1 MPTMIIH
8 SATPDACGPLTDP
21 LVIDRSLEAAYAR
34 QRIEELVRG
43 VLEDALSPACVD
55 AARVDA
61 PPWDKDV
68 SFQAEL
74 TAAVGDVTDATT
86 ALVAERLSMLLE
98 SAPPRLAGRLA
109 AAPRFMERA

>member
-1 MPTMIIH
+1 M
-8 SATPDACGPLTDP
+8 
-21 LVIDRSLEAAYAR
+21 IDRSLEAAYAR

-43 VLEDALSPACVD
+43 VLEDALSPACVVP
-55 AARVDA
+55 ARVDA
-61 PPWDKDV
+61 LPWDNDV

>member
-8 SATPDACGPLTDP
+8 SAAPDGRGPLTDP

-34 QRIEELVRG
+34 ERIEELVRD
-43 VLEDALSPACVD
+43 VLEDALIPTRID
-55 AARVDA
+55 PARVDA
-61 PPWDKDV
+61 LPWDNDV

-74 TAAVGDVTDATT
+74 TVAVGDITDATT
-86 ALVAERLSMLLE
+86 TLVAERLAMLLE
-98 SAPPRLAGRLA
+98 AAPPRLAGRLA